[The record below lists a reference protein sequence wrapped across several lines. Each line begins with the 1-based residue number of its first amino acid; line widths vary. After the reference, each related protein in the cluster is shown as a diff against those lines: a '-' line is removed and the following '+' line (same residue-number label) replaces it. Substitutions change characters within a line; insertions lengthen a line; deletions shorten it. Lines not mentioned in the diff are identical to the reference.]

1 MFAILHN
8 DALGKL
14 ILRLSVGGLMLLHGI
29 AKLLNPGSLTWIGE
43 TLAAQGLPSFLA
55 YGVLIGEV
63 VAPLMAIIGWQT
75 RIAGLLMAG
84 NMVVAIFLAH
94 SHELFTLTGSGGW
107 ALELQ
112 GLFLFGS
119 LAIMFLGSGRSAWRP
134 D

>member
-1 MFAILHN
+1 MLQALQN

-14 ILRLSVGGLMLLHGI
+14 ILRLSVGGLLLLHGV
-29 AKLLNPGSLTWIGE
+29 AKLLNPDSLNWIGNQ
-43 TLAAQGLPSFLA
+43 LANQGMPTFLA

-63 VAPLMAIIGWQT
+63 IAPLMAIVGWQA
-75 RIAGLLMAG
+75 RLGGLLMAC
-84 NMVVAIFLAH
+84 NMVVALFLMH
-94 SHELFTLTGSGGW
+94 SHQLVGLNNNGGW

-119 LAIMFLGSGRSAWRP
+119 LAIVFLGSGRMAYRP